1 MACSDFLRDSGGGGG
16 LRRCHQ
22 TTRRP
27 TPLRVR
33 NRLLQQRQRQRV
45 TVPALVVVDH
55 ATAHCHKV
63 LQQLQSIYQLSSVKL
78 TKIPPGEPL
87 KIFQSKDTD
96 FKSAIPSAEHYKKEQ
111 GEEKCTSGGDGEF
124 DQYRCV
130 QPPPR
135 PGAAEAAR
143 EGPWRPWRRPLKAT
157 FILQCGTHHTP
168 SPGRPLQ

>member
-1 MACSDFLRDSGGGGG
+1 MQGNNAEEHIFFSLQNFTIS
-16 LRRCHQ
+16 
-22 TTRRP
+22 
-27 TPLRVR
+27 
-33 NRLLQQRQRQRV
+33 NEYLLKYYKSAKRSSNNCN
-45 TVPALVVVDH
+45 LFM
-55 ATAHCHKV
+55 
-63 LQQLQSIYQLSSVKL
+63 YQLSSVKVI
-78 TKIPPGEPL
+78 KISKGKPL
-87 KIFQSKDTD
+87 KIFQPKDTD